1 MSYSHDNVIDKLLK
15 LNERVAVSN
24 YTDDHEKDLLWCQRL
39 ITDVKDSGLVPSK
52 EEFIMANLMWH
63 KYGVL
68 PTERK
73 STEENMWKLVD
84 SMLTQENPSK
94 IGAIKMYRRFINST
108 LKEAKEMVD
117 AREIKIK
124 KEWKM
129 RPTKRTKV
137 HRVKPELSKLMK
149 LKYRINDAYNAGR
162 DTDKSDKDWVM
173 EEIDNLRQGGWL
185 SATKMKVANEMWSK
199 YGG

>member
-1 MSYSHDNVIDKLLK
+1 MSNYNHDAVIDKLIK
-15 LNERVAVSN
+15 LNERIAVSN
-24 YTDDHEKDLLWCQRL
+24 YTDDHEKDLIWCQRL

-94 IGAIKMYRRFINST
+94 IGAIKLYRRFINST

-124 KEWKM
+124 KEW
-129 RPTKRTKV
+129 
-137 HRVKPELSKLMK
+137 
-149 LKYRINDAYNAGR
+149 
-162 DTDKSDKDWVM
+162 
-173 EEIDNLRQGGWL
+173 
-185 SATKMKVANEMWSK
+185 
-199 YGG
+199 